1 MIITRR
7 RILLGAGAAVI
18 GGGALGLYYF
28 RPVLLRRDA
37 SGAVVRDLRL
47 PADPSLP
54 EMAIAASETDPA
66 ALAEKAIAAMGPFSR
81 FVRKGEVVLIKPNIG
96 WVRAPI
102 TAANTNPEVVA
113 ALVRAA
119 LGAGAKRVIVADGSC
134 DDAEKSYERS
144 GIAARA
150 SDAGAEVILPG
161 PERFRELTLHGRRI
175 ERWPILSAALD
186 VDRVINV
193 PVAKHH
199 ALSRITGALKNWFG
213 ILGGNRHQLH
223 GNLSAAIADANR
235 FLRPTLTVIDATR
248 VLLRNGPK
256 GGNIADTAV
265 KSTVIASLDPVA
277 ADAFAATLLGV
288 APADV
293 SHLVTAE
300 AEGLGTIDWTR
311 LRSRRV

>member
-7 RILLGAGAAVI
+7 RILLGAGAAAI
-18 GGGALGLYYF
+18 GGGALGFHYF

-66 ALAEKAIAAMGPFSR
+66 ALTEKAIAAMGPFSR